1 MILNM
6 SRIIL
11 ATLPSLLFVA
21 SASADDVDLDIALA
35 DGSVAKVHISD
46 DAGPLNSWKDVTPG
60 IFDPATGTFTNSSSI
75 GNARGCGVDACWIA
89 NGFDIDKVKVGDQG
103 KGKVNFATED
113 NQIGDMSWTVTKVD

>member
-1 MILNM
+1 MTLTI

-11 ATLPSLLFVA
+11 ATLSSLLFVA

-60 IFDPATGTFTNSSSI
+60 IFDPATGTFTNSSNV
-75 GNARGCGVDACWIA
+75 GNARGCGVARA
-89 NGFDIDKVKVGDQG
+89 GSGDLNRG
-103 KGKVNFATED
+103 YKWNFRLNAA
-113 NQIGDMSWTVTKVD
+113 